1 MQPLFSITHIARVV
15 MRKKKGGAER
25 KKGGGGP
32 ASGVIDGQSALDSPS
47 N

>member
-1 MQPLFSITHIARVV
+1 MQPSFLITHIARVV
-15 MRKKKGGAER
+15 MRKKKGGA
-25 KKGGGGP
+25 KKEEGGGGQ

>member
-1 MQPLFSITHIARVV
+1 MQPSFLITHIARVV
-15 MRKKKGGAER
+15 MRKKRRGR
-25 KKGGGGP
+25 KEEGGGGQ

>member
-1 MQPLFSITHIARVV
+1 MQPSFLITHIARVV
-15 MRKKKGGAER
+15 MRKKRRGGKEEGKGG
-25 KKGGGGP
+25 